1 MNTSSMNTQQAF
13 ARVRNTNITRSD
25 VENSS
30 CCLIETNCGGN
41 DDHLQGFKIAVSLR
55 VQYGYLQPIIMVSRL
70 PIEYF
75 RAQSHMCHEVRILNG
90 RGTGFISTTDAND
103 PAKVEALARSIEPLS
118 PAALIDL
125 NTSLLN
131 LYGYART
138 RIGHDLDAGMSRAE
152 RKALLDEVSGS
163 LPTNEAAIVFSEA
176 RLEVLLAEPVD
187 ETAFRGTALALAE
200 AISHLDPALG
210 ARTEQTRQ
218 PKVLV
223 LEDQADD
230 MARLL
235 KGLGQTFK
243 VLPCN
248 TATEAVRLIDADEA
262 NTIEAIVS
270 DWRLFVDPKAP
281 VEARQWQPLQ
291 GYEVLA
297 YAAGRRHVALF
308 ALTSLLDHHVNAIRN
323 ELGIDIWLQR
333 KEHLNS
339 EGAWGSFRDVLY
351 DACERK
357 LDIIAGQPTGA
368 RWSIYKGMPEPAEG
382 VKKKGGRRPADGSEP
397 GSKQVKYP
405 QRSFKDRYRE
415 QRNQVDW
422 VSWEAGI
429 TKAADD
435 LWAKHYV
442 PLLNKRW
449 DDLPLRS
456 YKEWCGAEVGSV
468 ELELVD
474 LLVYRRI
481 YLALWCNRHAG
492 TLPMKYYGVVSHL
505 DQNSG
510 EENVTQRKEHPSWDI
525 TCVLSGTRPDEFQ
538 PTKKKTSEERLKD
551 AAKAYSY
558 SACFNHTDLAKRTGL
573 LPEERA
579 WLSRHGFDLPE
590 TDAEDEETG
599 EPVTKPEPAKKP
611 KAKRTKPSKSA
622 VSKSKKAS
630 KLDSG
635 PSEDDIRKAE
645 ARLRRDGLL

>member
-1 MNTSSMNTQQAF
+1 MTLATP
-13 ARVRNTNITRSD
+13 VRIDQSELPMLSVALD
-25 VENSS
+25 APYY
-30 CCLIETNCGGN
+30 LIRTNCGHN
-41 DDHLQGFKIAVSLR
+41 ASDHLHGFILANALR
-55 VQYGYLQPIIMVSRL
+55 LQYRYLGPIIMVSTL
-70 PIEYF
+70 PRTYFTAGIKDHHEY
-75 RAQSHMCHEVRILNG
+75 RILNG
-90 RGTGFISTTDAND
+90 RGTGFISTADSND
-103 PAKVEALARSIEPLS
+103 PTKVEALARSIEPLS
-118 PAALIDL
+118 PAALIDV

-138 RIGHDLDAGMSRAE
+138 RIGHDLDAGMSMAE
-152 RKALLDEVSGS
+152 RKGLLDEVRES
-163 LPTNEAAIVFSEA
+163 LPPNEALAVFTEA
-176 RLEVLLAEPVD
+176 RMEALLAEPVD
-187 ETAFRGTALALAE
+187 ESAFRGTALALAE
-200 AISHLDPALG
+200 AISLLDPALG
-210 ARTEQTRQ
+210 ARPEQTRQ

-235 KGLGQTFK
+235 KGLGQAFE
-243 VLPCN
+243 VLPCSS
-248 TATEAVRLIDADEA
+248 ATEAVKLIDADEA

-281 VEARQWQPLQ
+281 VEARQWQELQ

-297 YAAGRRHVALF
+297 HAAGIRHIALF
-308 ALTSLLDHHVNAIRN
+308 ALTSLLDHHVHAIRN
-323 ELGIDIWLQR
+323 VMGLDIWLQR

-339 EGAWGSFRDVLY
+339 EGAWASFRDVVY

-429 TKAADD
+429 TKTADD

-442 PLLNKRW
+442 PLLNNRW

-468 ELELVD
+468 ELELFD

-492 TLPMKYYGVVSHL
+492 SLPMKYYGVVSHL

-510 EENVTQRKEHPSWDI
+510 EESVTQRKEHPSWDI
-525 TCVLSGTRPDEFQ
+525 TCILSGTRPDEYQ
-538 PTKKKTSEERLKD
+538 PTKTKTSEERLKD

-590 TDAEDEETG
+590 ADAEDEETG

-611 KAKRTKPSKSA
+611 QAERTKPSKSA
-622 VSKSKKAS
+622 VSKPKKAS